1 MWKNRSVDHSFI
13 NTFASNSGEKQKM
26 KLFLIFFLW
35 TSIWTEISRDS
46 FRSRVDSVAL
56 MPGQQLV
63 NFQSFRKV
71 MLGTEKCENLAELWR
86 TGLFLIPAQASTFLP
101 HPVTSLLFPNCLF
114 QLSSITLLLPWASFY
129 KHFQLWPQVGRE
141 CFTYKNSHTHTH
153 THTHTHVLK
162 SLWNNI
168 YLPHLFYTFMFS
180 ILF

>member
-1 MWKNRSVDHSFI
+1 MHVII
-13 NTFASNSGEKQKM
+13 NINISKQKLWNR
-26 KLFLIFFLW
+26 KLCEKTGQSITPSLTRLHPTQERNRRWSCSWSSSCGHPSGLKFPGTPSDQGWILW
-35 TSIWTEISRDS
+35 H
-46 FRSRVDSVAL
+46 L
-56 MPGQQLV
+56 CQGQQLA

-153 THTHTHVLK
+153 THTH
-162 SLWNNI
+162 
-168 YLPHLFYTFMFS
+168 MF
-180 ILF
+180 